1 MTRYLRAR
9 NPAEAEDLAAD
20 TWVDVVRALRR
31 FRGDED
37 HFRALLFTVA
47 RRRVIDETRRRHRRR
62 TDPVADAG
70 ADIAGPG
77 APEHDVI
84 ENDAT
89 RRLSALVDRL
99 PPDQADVIRLRVLAG
114 LDTEVVSEILGKSA
128 GAIRVIQHRALRRLA
143 ELVGAPAEKKA

>member
-1 MTRYLRAR
+1 MITPTGGRTLDPQNAQAVQAPVQTL
-9 NPAEAEDLAAD
+9 ND
-20 TWVDVVRALRR
+20 
-31 FRGDED
+31 
-37 HFRALLFTVA
+37 
-47 RRRVIDETRRRHRRR
+47 VIDETRRRHRRR